1 MLVNLQKF
9 FLSLFSVYTYETEL
23 EAYISK
29 HHPMDV
35 SDIERL
41 TIEYQRKKESFI

>member
-1 MLVNLQKF
+1 MLAKLQNF

-23 EAYISK
+23 ESYVIK
-29 HHPMDV
+29 HHPLDI